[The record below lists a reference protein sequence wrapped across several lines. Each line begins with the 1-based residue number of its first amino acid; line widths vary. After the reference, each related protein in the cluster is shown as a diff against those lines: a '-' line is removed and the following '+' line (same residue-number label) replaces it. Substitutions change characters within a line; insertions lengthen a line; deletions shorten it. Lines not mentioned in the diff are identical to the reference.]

1 MRLFLFFRH
10 CKTVQ
15 ISHFFSNFFTG
26 PKGPTINFLIF
37 WNRMDVQKI
46 PKGSSFHIFRHYATN
61 RRLQKK
67 FEKKF
72 GKISFLRAFVV
83 FSCRKSGFR
92 VLLSLRYGA
101 DLGRSRLVNFGILYT
116 KCIYFS
122 VNYGQV
128 QVN

>member
-1 MRLFLFFRH
+1 MRLFFRH
-10 CKTVQ
+10 CETVQ
-15 ISHFFSNFFTG
+15 SSHFFEIFLLVQPSIFGYFATEWMLKESQRLPPSKFFGTMRLTG
-26 PKGPTINFLIF
+26 DFK
-37 WNRMDVQKI
+37 KI
-46 PKGSSFHIFRHYATN
+46 S
-61 RRLQKK
+61 KK
-67 FEKKF
+67 N

-83 FSCRKSGFR
+83 SSCRKSGFR
-92 VLLSLRYGA
+92 VLLSFRYGA